1 MSAAAKDL
9 IMKLKTVV
17 ENGNSASEEVHDAL
31 QALMQQPISVEL
43 LQETKIGNTVNVYK
57 KKAVNVIN
65 DIEGAKLAKELIA
78 KWKEEYTK
86 FKKEGEGKAI
96 KKDNSPSPAA
106 SSSTVNVAGLE
117 KRCNALLPARRK
129 IAELMTT
136 MLSQSMP
143 KPNALSIALAIEVGL
158 NEAFNCERDNTQYT
172 AKARTLLS
180 SLKKNEQIR
189 VRLQSGEVIPNRL
202 ATMPIHELASE
213 SLQKQREAAVTE
225 LVQSKQDGLYFDRV
239 NKAQL
244 FEANTGRAMSK
255 SLFFCTKCKSNKT
268 SNEQVQTRSGDEPM
282 TVFVTCLDCGNH
294 WKTS

>member
-1 MSAAAKDL
+1 MTSVFKECVDL
-9 IMKLKTVV
+9 FVRRFETFHAQHAQTGGVLNRSNEEFRGRIKAI
-17 ENGNSASEEVHDAL
+17 SAS
-31 QALMQQPISVEL
+31 
-43 LQETKIGNTVNVYK
+43 
-57 KKAVNVIN
+57 
-65 DIEGAKLAKELIA
+65 
-78 KWKEEYTK
+78 
-86 FKKEGEGKAI
+86 
-96 KKDNSPSPAA
+96 
-106 SSSTVNVAGLE
+106 
-117 KRCNALLPARRK
+117 
-129 IAELMTT
+129 
-136 MLSQSMP
+136 
-143 KPNALSIALAIEVGL
+143 
-158 NEAFNCERDNTQYT
+158 DNTQYT

-189 VRLQSGEVIPNRL
+189 LRLQSGEVIPNRL